1 MWNRFQ
7 SRVKEGVES
16 SYRFLRP
23 NIRFVAVF
31 GIVTHPAYY
40 LYLQYAGRGEHDSL
54 ILRSMAVM
62 LVVPCLF
69 YRTAELS
76 RFGKWFPTYTFL
88 VIAFVLPFF
97 FSFLFLLNAS
107 YAESRPEVNTW
118 QMQYIFALVATV
130 LFTYDRLILV
140 LIVIVSNVSAILIN
154 VAIHDLISNPIV
166 FEMYFQ
172 QIPFFLF
179 MVAAGIYFN
188 RTREVVHQEKLRVA
202 GSIGGTIAHEL
213 RTPLLSIRTRSEG
226 IAHYLPALVDAYRTA
241 TRENTSSQLPE
252 KKLQLLE
259 EALDDIN
266 RDVDY
271 ANTVID
277 MLLISSRTDLSSN
290 FLSERVSALEV
301 AKQSIERYP
310 FANSKERDMVV
321 LGPCEDFM
329 IFGPSVLIVH
339 VLFNLVKNALYY
351 VQRAGEGTVE
361 IGVDGSANTIYVLD
375 SGPGIPP
382 ENRRKIFDRFYS
394 TTDGAYGSGIGL
406 SFCRQVVEDLGG
418 KIVCDLLPELSFREV
433 VPLSSQL

>member
-1 MWNRFQ
+1 MKNRLLL
-7 SRVKEGVES
+7 S
-16 SYRFLRP
+16 S
-23 NIRFVAVF
+23 
-31 GIVTHPAYY
+31 GIVILLLLVTAAILAPVMAPHNPTQQN
-40 LYLQYAGRGEHDSL
+40 LEKDLLSFSQEHLLGTDKLGRD
-54 ILRSMAVM
+54 I
-62 LVVPCLF
+62 
-69 YRTAELS
+69 LS
-76 RFGKWFPTYTFL
+76 RILYGARISLLVGISTVTISL
-88 VIAFVLPFF
+88 VIG
-97 FSFLFLLNAS
+97 LLVGIAS
-107 YAESRPEVNTW
+107 
-118 QMQYIFALVATV
+118 
-130 LFTYDRLILV
+130 
-140 LIVIVSNVSAILIN
+140 
-154 VAIHDLISNPIV
+154 PIV
-166 FEMYFQ
+166 VEMYFQ

-226 IAHYLPALVDAYRTA
+226 IAHLLPALVSGYRTA
-241 TRENTSSQLPE
+241 TRANTPSQIPE

-259 EALDDIN
+259 EAFDDID

-301 AKQSIERYP
+301 AKQSIEQYP
-310 FANSKERDMVV
+310 YANSKERDMVV

-329 IFGPSVLIVH
+329 IFGPSVLIMH

-382 ENRRKIFDRFYS
+382 ENRKKIFDRFYS

-406 SFCRQVVEDLGG
+406 SFCRQAVEDLGG
-418 KIVCDLLPELSFREV
+418 KIVCDSELGSYSRFSIEFPSVENQHERERKWK
-433 VPLSSQL
+433 